1 MKTCDH
7 CGDRVQWLRI
17 RGGRRL
23 PFNAELVEVEQL
35 PEGVEGWLAGRV
47 TVRGQ
52 EYTAVMPM
60 SQCGSAKVAAARRV
74 LIQHAC
80 PQYLATTG
88 ARSTP

>member
-1 MKTCDH
+1 MVKCKFCDQ
-7 CGDRVQWLRI
+7 RIQWLRI

-23 PFNAELVEVEQL
+23 PFNAELVEVGQL
-35 PEGVEGWLAGRV
+35 PEGVEGWVAGRV

-52 EYTAVMPM
+52 EYAAVMPL
-60 SQCGSAKVAAARRV
+60 SQCGTSKAAAARRV